1 MASSSSAGPA
11 RGSLGSMLPPR
22 GGYGLHPWTDV
33 ESIHSSTAADKDD
46 MIVSEEHCALLEAI
60 QSRADKDWRE
70 HRDYIAGRQAAESI
84 RHYSVLY
91 SHPEFPVF
99 TTALATMPAMGNGV
113 TINLWGD
120 PDPVVLPVFN
130 MNFSQTRIASP
141 KPSHTS
147 TCHCRSP
154 TGPSRCR
161 ARHP

>member
-1 MASSSSAGPA
+1 
-11 RGSLGSMLPPR
+11 MLPPR
-22 GGYGLHPWTDV
+22 GGYGLHPWADV

-70 HRDYIAGRQAAESI
+70 HRDYIAGKQAAESI

-113 TINLWGD
+113 TIDLWGE

-130 MNFSQTRIASP
+130 LNFSQTRIASP

-147 TCHCRSP
+147 TCQCRSP

-161 ARHP
+161 ARHS